1 MIEALD
7 YETLT
12 SYSLTVKVADG
23 AATPV
28 TATSVI
34 TVTVTDV
41 NDNTPTCSTTAQV
54 FNIDETSS
62 NPTTVTQMSKL
73 NQH

>member
-34 TVTVTDV
+34 TVSVNDV
-41 NDNTPTCSTTAQV
+41 NDNTPTCNPQSHAV
-54 FNIDETSS
+54 SIDENSGIILDVYCR
-62 NPTTVTQMSKL
+62 NM
-73 NQH
+73 